1 MTCSKPHE
9 NSVFKE
15 EARVS
20 MLLIGFRAEKTPMDL
35 ATWKMEMAVTK
46 TSGESCAS
54 WELGISS
61 RGVSGRQ
68 SSQVQ
73 LSNCCGQDSI
83 LQTGTCIG
91 LTEGFVT
98 RVIQSQQVWM
108 RPWFLYLLP
117 GDADTAD
124 PQGLTAN
131 SESTGLI

>member
-73 LSNCCGQDSI
+73 LLWTGQHFANWNMNR
-83 LQTGTCIG
+83 THRG
-91 LTEGFVT
+91 LCDK
-98 RVIQSQQVWM
+98 S
-108 RPWFLYLLP
+108 
-117 GDADTAD
+117 D
-124 PQGLTAN
+124 
-131 SESTGLI
+131 SESTGLDEALVSVFAPR